1 MDGMSQP
8 QSALDTQNPLLTD
21 WTGPFDLPPLPAIKP
36 EHFRPAFDKALAAH
50 RAELD
55 AVSANPASATFA
67 NTIEALERGG
77 RALERVCNVFF
88 VLAGADTSDAIEA
101 VERDISPLLAR
112 HSNAMYL
119 DRALY
124 ARIADL
130 YAGRDSLGLNP
141 EQARV
146 LDRYH
151 TRFVRAGGALE
162 KPAQDRLAAINEQLA
177 SLGTQFG
184 QNVLADEKSYALLLE
199 EGDLAGL
206 PDFARAAARAAA
218 EERGAAGKYAITLAR
233 SSCESFLQFSAR
245 RDLREKIFQ
254 AWIKRGENGGATDN
268 RAVIAEMVGLRA
280 ERAKLLGFATYAD
293 YRLDDQM
300 AKTPLA
306 ARKLLDEVWGRARAK
321 AGVERDALQKMITE
335 EGGNFALAAWDWR
348 YYAEK
353 LRKARFDLDEAEIK
367 PYFQLDKMIE
377 AAFETAHRL
386 FGLSF
391 TPVSVPL
398 YHPDARAFEVKDK
411 DGRHVGLFIGD
422 YFARG
427 SKHSGAWMTS
437 LRDQEKLVSD
447 VRPVILNVCNF
458 SKPAAGEKAL
468 LSFDDARTL
477 FHEFGHALHG
487 LLSNVTYPLLAG
499 TSVPSDF
506 VELPSQLFEHWLE
519 VPEILQTYAGH
530 AQTGEPMPKALLD
543 RLLATRTYNQGFA
556 TVEYTACALVDLD
569 IHALPDT
576 AKLDVGQ
583 FEKDDL
589 DRIQMPAEIVMR
601 HRLPHFQHLFSGGG
615 YAAGYYSYMWSE
627 VLDAD
632 AFEAFTETGNAFDP
646 QTAQRLRDFIYGAG
660 NLRDPAEAYKAFRG
674 RLPAV
679 DALLKKRGLADAV
692 PA

>member
-1 MDGMSQP
+1 MTPSPASPDS
-8 QSALDTQNPLLTD
+8 QNPLLAS
-21 WTGPFDLPPLPAIKP
+21 WTGPFGLPPLPTIKP
-36 EHFRPAFDKALAAH
+36 EHFRPAFDAALARH

-55 AVSANPASATFA
+55 AISANAEPPSFD
-67 NTIEALERGG
+67 NTIVALEKGG
-77 RALERVCNVFF
+77 RDLERVANVFF
-88 VLAGADTSDAIEA
+88 VLAGADTGDAIEA
-101 VERDISPLLAR
+101 VEREISPLLAR

-130 YAGRDSLGLNP
+130 YAGRDTLGLNA

-151 TRFVRAGGALE
+151 TRFVRAGGALD
-162 KPAQDRLAAINEQLA
+162 KPEQDRLAAINERLA

-184 QNVLADEKSYALLLE
+184 QNVLADEKAYALLLE

-206 PDFARAAARAAA
+206 PDFARAAAKAAA
-218 EERGAAGKYAITLAR
+218 EERGQPGKYAITLAR

-268 RAVIAEMVGLRA
+268 RALIAEMVALRA

-300 AKTPLA
+300 AKTPAA

-321 AGVERDALQKMITE
+321 AAAERDALQKMIAQ
-335 EGGNFALAAWDWR
+335 EGGNFALAPHDWR

-353 LRKARFDLDEAEIK
+353 LRKEKYDLDEAEIK
-367 PYFQLDKMIE
+367 PYFQLDKMVE

-391 TPVSVPL
+391 APVSVPL
-398 YHPDARAFEVKDK
+398 YHPDARAFEVTDK
-411 DGRHVGLFIGD
+411 AGGHVGLFIGD

-437 LRDQEKLVSD
+437 LRDQEKLVGE

-458 SKPAAGEKAL
+458 SKPAAGEPAL

-506 VELPSQLFEHWLE
+506 VELPSQLYEHWLE
-519 VPEILQTYAGH
+519 VPEILQKYARH
-530 AQTGEPMPKALLD
+530 ARTGEPMPKALLD
-543 RLLATRTYNQGFA
+543 RLLATRTFNQGFA

-569 IHALPDT
+569 IHALPNA
-576 AKLDVGQ
+576 AKLDVSQ

-589 DRIQMPAEIVMR
+589 DRIHMPAEIVMR

-632 AFEAFTETGNAFDP
+632 AFEAFEETGNAFDSA
-646 QTAQRLRDFIYGAG
+646 TAQRLRDFIYSAG

-679 DALLKKRGLADAV
+679 DALLKKRGLADAS
-692 PA
+692 A

>member
-1 MDGMSQP
+1 MNGMNDL
-8 QSALDTQNPLLTD
+8 QSVPDNPLLTD
-21 WTGPFDLPPLPAIKP
+21 WTGAFGLPPLPAIKP
-36 EHFRPAFDKALAAH
+36 DHFSPAFDRALAAH

-55 AVSANPASATFA
+55 AISANPEPPSFD
-67 NTIEALERGG
+67 NTVVALEMSG
-77 RALERVCNVFF
+77 RDLERVANVFF
-88 VLAGADTSDAIEA
+88 VLAGADTGDAIEA

-112 HSNAMYL
+112 HSNGFYL

-130 YAGRDSLGLNP
+130 YARRDSLGLNA

-151 TRFVRAGGALE
+151 TRFVRAGGALD
-162 KPAQDRLAAINEQLA
+162 KPAQDRLAAINERMA

-184 QNVLADEKSYALLLE
+184 QNVLADEKSYALVLE

-206 PDFARAAARAAA
+206 PDFARDAARAAA
-218 EERGAAGKYAITLAR
+218 EERGHAGKYAITLAR
-233 SSCESFLQFSAR
+233 SSCESFLQFSSR

-254 AWIKRGENGGATDN
+254 AWIKRGENGGSTDN
-268 RAVIAEMVGLRA
+268 RALIAEMVTLRA
-280 ERAKLLGFATYAD
+280 ERANRLGFATYAD

-300 AKTPLA
+300 AKTPQA
-306 ARKLLDEVWGRARAK
+306 ARNLLDEVWGRARAK
-321 AGVERDALQKMITE
+321 AVAEREALQTVITE
-335 EGGNFALAAWDWR
+335 EGGNFALAPHDWR
-348 YYAEK
+348 YYTEK
-353 LRKARFDLDEAEIK
+353 LRKAKFDLDEAEIK
-367 PYFQLDKMIE
+367 PYFQLDKMID

-398 YHPDARAFEVKDK
+398 YHPDARAFEVTDAQ
-411 DGRHVGLFIGD
+411 GRHVGLFIGD

-437 LRDQEKLVSD
+437 LRDQEKLSGD

-487 LLSNVTYPLLAG
+487 LLSNVAYPLLAG

-506 VELPSQLFEHWLE
+506 VELPSQLYEHWLE
-519 VPEILQTYAGH
+519 VPEILQKYARH
-530 AQTGEPMPKALLD
+530 AHTGEPMPKALLD
-543 RLLATRTYNQGFA
+543 RLLATRTFNQGFA

-569 IHALPDT
+569 IHALPDA
-576 AKLDVGQ
+576 AKLDVSQ

-589 DRIQMPAEIVMR
+589 DRIHMPAEIVMR

-632 AFEAFTETGNAFDP
+632 AFEAFVETGNAFDP
-646 QTAQRLRDFIYGAG
+646 ETAKRLRDFIYSAG